1 MKIFDYFKN
10 NGVFLSINLIIFVV
24 ISLYIIFLKKGII
37 LVLILFCVWFIPLI
51 VYMLINA
58 FRYRKYFR
66 EINELLNSLD
76 KKYLLPEVI
85 KEQNF
90 IVLNEMNN
98 IFKILSRDMHEH
110 IKCYKD
116 MQESYRE
123 YIETWVHE
131 IKTPIASSKLI
142 IDNNNNEITR
152 KIDHQLNK
160 IENFVEQ
167 VLYYSRSNEIYKD
180 YVIKE
185 VNLLK
190 VVKNVV
196 RRNYR
201 DFISNKISIEILD
214 IDKNVYSD
222 AKWVEFILNQI
233 IGNSI
238 KYIKEKDNKIKIY
251 IKELS
256 ECIILIIEDNGIGI
270 IDRDVRRVFEK
281 GFTGENGRKFS
292 KSTGMGL
299 YLCYKLCKKLGLGIN
314 LESKEHIG
322 TKVSIIFPISQT
334 F

>member
-1 MKIFDYFKN
+1 MKILKYFKDKL
-10 NGVFLSINLIIFVV
+10 VFLAMNLIIF
-24 ISLYIIFLKKGII
+24 ILLSLYLIFLKKGFI
-37 LVLILFCVWFIPLI
+37 LIGILFCVWFAPLI
-51 VYMLINA
+51 IYMIIDSI
-58 FRYRKYFR
+58 RYKKYF
-66 EINELLNSLD
+66 
-76 KKYLLPEVI
+76 K
-85 KEQNF
+85 
-90 IVLNEMNN
+90 EMNE
-98 IFKILSRDMHEH
+98 IFKTLGRDMHEH

-116 MQESYRE
+116 MQENYRE

-180 YVIKE
+180 YLIKE

-190 VVKNVV
+190 VVQNVI

-201 DFISNKISIEILD
+201 DFIGKKISVEILD
-214 IDKNVYSD
+214 IDRNIYSD
-222 AKWVEFILNQI
+222 TKWIEFILNQI

-238 KYIKEKDNKIKIY
+238 KYIKETGSKIKIY
-251 IKELS
+251 LKENS
-256 ECIILIIEDNGIGI
+256 DQIILTIEDNGIGI
-270 IDRDVRRVFEK
+270 PSKDVRRVFEK
-281 GFTGENGRKFS
+281 CFTGENGRKFT

-314 LESKEHIG
+314 LESEENVG
-322 TKVSIIFPISQT
+322 TKVKSYNVNGSCFGGNEYGKNEEIFRKII
-334 F
+334 

>member
-1 MKIFDYFKN
+1 MKILNYFKDKL
-10 NGVFLSINLIIFVV
+10 VFLAMNLIIF
-24 ISLYIIFLKKGII
+24 ILLSLYLIFLKKGF
-37 LVLILFCVWFIPLI
+37 VLIGILFCVWFAPLI
-51 VYMLINA
+51 IYMIIDSI
-58 FRYRKYFR
+58 RYKKYFR
-66 EINELLNSLD
+66 EMNEILNSLD

-85 KEQNF
+85 REQNF
-90 IVLNEMNN
+90 VVLDEMNE
-98 IFKILSRDMHEH
+98 IFKTLGRDMHEN

-116 MQESYRE
+116 MQENYRE

-142 IDNNNNEITR
+142 IYNNNNEITR

-180 YVIKE
+180 YLIKE

-190 VVKNVV
+190 VVQNVI

-201 DFISNKISIEILD
+201 DFIGKKISVEILD
-214 IDKNVYSD
+214 IDRNVYSD
-222 AKWVEFILNQI
+222 TKWIEFILNQI

-238 KYIKEKDNKIKIY
+238 KYIKETGSKIKIY
-251 IKELS
+251 LKENS
-256 ECIILIIEDNGIGI
+256 DQIILTIEDNGIGI
-270 IDRDVRRVFEK
+270 PSQDVRRVFEK
-281 GFTGENGRKFS
+281 GFTGENGRKFT

-314 LESKEHIG
+314 LESEENVG
-322 TKVSIIFPISQT
+322 TKVNMIFPINEL
-334 F
+334 

>member
-1 MKIFDYFKN
+1 MKILKYFKDKL
-10 NGVFLSINLIIFVV
+10 VFLSINLIIFILV
-24 ISLYIIFLKKGII
+24 SLYLIFLKKGF
-37 LVLILFCVWFIPLI
+37 VLIGILFCVWFAPLI
-51 VYMLINA
+51 IYMIIDSIS
-58 FRYRKYFR
+58 YKKYFR
-66 EINELLNSLD
+66 EMNKILNSLD

-85 KEQNF
+85 REQNF
-90 IVLNEMNN
+90 VVLDEMNE
-98 IFKILSRDMHEH
+98 IFKTLGRDMHEH

-116 MQESYRE
+116 MQENYRE

-180 YVIKE
+180 YLIKE

-190 VVKNVV
+190 VVQNVI

-201 DFISNKISIEILD
+201 DFIGKKISVEILD
-214 IDKNVYSD
+214 IDRNVYSD
-222 AKWVEFILNQI
+222 TKWIEFILNQI

-238 KYIKEKDNKIKIY
+238 KYIKETGSKIKIY
-251 IKELS
+251 LKENS
-256 ECIILIIEDNGIGI
+256 DQIILTIEDNGIGI
-270 IDRDVRRVFEK
+270 PSQDVRRVFEK
-281 GFTGENGRKFS
+281 GFTGENGRKFT

-314 LESKEHIG
+314 LESEENVG
-322 TKVSIIFPISQT
+322 TKVNMIFPINEL
-334 F
+334 

>member
-1 MKIFDYFKN
+1 MKILNYFKDKL
-10 NGVFLSINLIIFVV
+10 VFLAMNLIIF
-24 ISLYIIFLKKGII
+24 ILLSLYLIFLKKGF
-37 LVLILFCVWFIPLI
+37 VLIGILFCVWFAPLI
-51 VYMLINA
+51 IYMIIDS
-58 FRYRKYFR
+58 FRYKKYFR
-66 EINELLNSLD
+66 EMNEILNSLD

-85 KEQNF
+85 REQNF
-90 IVLNEMNN
+90 VVLDEMNE
-98 IFKILSRDMHEH
+98 IFKTLGRDMHEH

-116 MQESYRE
+116 MQENYRE

-180 YVIKE
+180 YLIKE

-190 VVKNVV
+190 VVQNVI

-201 DFISNKISIEILD
+201 DFIGKKISVEILD
-214 IDKNVYSD
+214 IDRNVYSD
-222 AKWVEFILNQI
+222 TKWIEFILNQI

-238 KYIKEKDNKIKIY
+238 KYIKETGSKIKIY
-251 IKELS
+251 LKENS
-256 ECIILIIEDNGIGI
+256 DQIILTIEDNGIGI
-270 IDRDVRRVFEK
+270 PSKDVRRVFEK
-281 GFTGENGRKFS
+281 GFTGENGRKFT

-314 LESKEHIG
+314 LESEENVG
-322 TKVSIIFPISQT
+322 TKVNIIFPINEL
-334 F
+334 

>member
-1 MKIFDYFKN
+1 MKILKYFKDKL
-10 NGVFLSINLIIFVV
+10 VFLAMNLIIFILV
-24 ISLYIIFLKKGII
+24 SLYLIFLKKGFI
-37 LVLILFCVWFIPLI
+37 LIGILFCVWFAPLI
-51 VYMLINA
+51 IYMMIDSI
-58 FRYRKYFR
+58 RYKKYFGEMN
-66 EINELLNSLD
+66 EILNSLD

-85 KEQNF
+85 REQNF
-90 IVLNEMNN
+90 VVLDEMNE
-98 IFKILSRDMHEH
+98 IFKIIGRDMHEH

-116 MQESYRE
+116 MQENYRE

-180 YVIKE
+180 YLIKE

-190 VVKNVV
+190 VVQNVI

-201 DFISNKISIEILD
+201 DFIGKKISVEILD
-214 IDKNVYSD
+214 IDRNVYSD
-222 AKWVEFILNQI
+222 TKWIEFILNQI

-238 KYIKEKDNKIKIY
+238 KYIKETGSKIKIY
-251 IKELS
+251 LKENS
-256 ECIILIIEDNGIGI
+256 DQIILTIEDNGIGI
-270 IDRDVRRVFEK
+270 PSKDFRRVFEK
-281 GFTGENGRKFS
+281 GFTGENGRKFT

-314 LESKEHIG
+314 LESEENVG
-322 TKVSIIFPISQT
+322 TKVNMIFPINEL
-334 F
+334 

>member
-1 MKIFDYFKN
+1 MKILKYFKDKL
-10 NGVFLSINLIIFVV
+10 VFLSINLIIFILV
-24 ISLYIIFLKKGII
+24 SLYLIFLKKGF
-37 LVLILFCVWFIPLI
+37 VLIGILFCVWFAPLI
-51 VYMLINA
+51 IYMIIDSI
-58 FRYRKYFR
+58 RYKKYFR
-66 EINELLNSLD
+66 EMNEILNFLD

-85 KEQNF
+85 REQNF
-90 IVLNEMNN
+90 VVLDEMNE
-98 IFKILSRDMHEH
+98 IFKTLGRDMHEH

-116 MQESYRE
+116 MQENYRE

-180 YVIKE
+180 YLIKE

-190 VVKNVV
+190 VVQNVI

-201 DFISNKISIEILD
+201 DFIGKKISVEILD
-214 IDKNVYSD
+214 IDRNVYSD
-222 AKWVEFILNQI
+222 TKWIEFILNQI

-238 KYIKEKDNKIKIY
+238 KYIKETGSKIKIY
-251 IKELS
+251 LKENS
-256 ECIILIIEDNGIGI
+256 DQIILTIEDNGIGI
-270 IDRDVRRVFEK
+270 PSQDVRRVFEK
-281 GFTGENGRKFS
+281 GFTGENGRKFT

-314 LESKEHIG
+314 LESEENVG
-322 TKVSIIFPISQT
+322 TKVNMIFPINEL
-334 F
+334 

>member
-1 MKIFDYFKN
+1 M
-10 NGVFLSINLIIFVV
+10 
-24 ISLYIIFLKKGII
+24 KKGF
-37 LVLILFCVWFIPLI
+37 VLIGILFCVWFAPLI
-51 VYMLINA
+51 IYMIIDSI
-58 FRYRKYFR
+58 RYKKYFR
-66 EINELLNSLD
+66 EMNEILNSLD

-85 KEQNF
+85 REQNF
-90 IVLNEMNN
+90 VVLDEMNE
-98 IFKILSRDMHEH
+98 IFKTLGRDMHEH

-116 MQESYRE
+116 MQENYRE

-180 YVIKE
+180 YLIKE

-190 VVKNVV
+190 VVQNVI

-201 DFISNKISIEILD
+201 DFIGKKISVEILD
-214 IDKNVYSD
+214 IDRNVYSD
-222 AKWVEFILNQI
+222 TKWIEFTLNQI

-238 KYIKEKDNKIKIY
+238 KYIKETGSKIKIY
-251 IKELS
+251 LKENS
-256 ECIILIIEDNGIGI
+256 DQIILTIEDNGIGI
-270 IDRDVRRVFEK
+270 PSKDVRRVFEK
-281 GFTGENGRKFS
+281 GFTGENGRKFT

-314 LESKEHIG
+314 LESEENVG
-322 TKVSIIFPISQT
+322 TKVNMIFPINEL
-334 F
+334 

>member
-1 MKIFDYFKN
+1 M
-10 NGVFLSINLIIFVV
+10 
-24 ISLYIIFLKKGII
+24 KKGF
-37 LVLILFCVWFIPLI
+37 VLIGILFCVWFAPLI
-51 VYMLINA
+51 IYMIIDSI
-58 FRYRKYFR
+58 RYKKYFR
-66 EINELLNSLD
+66 EMNEILNSLD

-85 KEQNF
+85 REQNF
-90 IVLNEMNN
+90 VVLDEMNE
-98 IFKILSRDMHEH
+98 IFKTLGRDMHEH

-116 MQESYRE
+116 MQENYRE

-180 YVIKE
+180 YLIKE

-190 VVKNVV
+190 VVQNVI

-201 DFISNKISIEILD
+201 DFIGKKISVEILD
-214 IDKNVYSD
+214 IDRNVYSD
-222 AKWVEFILNQI
+222 TKWIEFILNQI

-238 KYIKEKDNKIKIY
+238 KYIKETGSKIKIY
-251 IKELS
+251 LKENS
-256 ECIILIIEDNGIGI
+256 DQIILTIEDNGIGI
-270 IDRDVRRVFEK
+270 PSQDVRRVFEK
-281 GFTGENGRKFS
+281 GFTGENGRKFT

-314 LESKEHIG
+314 LESEENVG
-322 TKVSIIFPISQT
+322 TKVNMIFPINEL
-334 F
+334 

>member
-1 MKIFDYFKN
+1 MKILKYFKDKL
-10 NGVFLSINLIIFVV
+10 VFLAMNLIIF
-24 ISLYIIFLKKGII
+24 ILLSLYLIFLKKGF
-37 LVLILFCVWFIPLI
+37 VLIGILFCVWFAPLI
-51 VYMLINA
+51 IYMIIDSI
-58 FRYRKYFR
+58 RYKKYFKEMN
-66 EINELLNSLD
+66 EILNFLD

-85 KEQNF
+85 REQNF
-90 IVLNEMNN
+90 VVLDEMNE
-98 IFKILSRDMHEH
+98 IFKTLGRDMHEH

-116 MQESYRE
+116 MQENYRE

-180 YVIKE
+180 YLIKE

-190 VVKNVV
+190 VVQNVI

-201 DFISNKISIEILD
+201 DFIGKKISVEILD
-214 IDKNVYSD
+214 IDINVYSD
-222 AKWVEFILNQI
+222 TKWIEFILNQI

-238 KYIKEKDNKIKIY
+238 KYIKETGSKIKIY
-251 IKELS
+251 LKENS
-256 ECIILIIEDNGIGI
+256 DQIILTIEDNGIGI
-270 IDRDVRRVFEK
+270 PSQDVRRVFEK
-281 GFTGENGRKFS
+281 GFTGENGRKFT

-314 LESKEHIG
+314 LESEENVG
-322 TKVSIIFPISQT
+322 TKVNMIFPINEL
-334 F
+334 

>member
-1 MKIFDYFKN
+1 MKILKYFKDKL
-10 NGVFLSINLIIFVV
+10 VFLAMNLIIFIL
-24 ISLYIIFLKKGII
+24 ISLYLIFLKKGF
-37 LVLILFCVWFIPLI
+37 VLIGILFCVWFAPLI
-51 VYMLINA
+51 IYMIIDS
-58 FRYRKYFR
+58 FRYKKYFR
-66 EINELLNSLD
+66 EMNEILNSLD

-85 KEQNF
+85 REQNF
-90 IVLNEMNN
+90 VVLDEMNE
-98 IFKILSRDMHEH
+98 IFKIIGRDMHEH

-116 MQESYRE
+116 MQENYRE

-180 YVIKE
+180 YLIKE

-190 VVKNVV
+190 VVQNVI

-201 DFISNKISIEILD
+201 DFIGKKISVEILD
-214 IDKNVYSD
+214 IDRNVYSD
-222 AKWVEFILNQI
+222 TKWIEFILNQI

-238 KYIKEKDNKIKIY
+238 KYIKETGSKIKIY
-251 IKELS
+251 LKENS
-256 ECIILIIEDNGIGI
+256 DQIILTIEDNGIGI
-270 IDRDVRRVFEK
+270 PSKDVRRVFEK
-281 GFTGENGRKFS
+281 GFTGENGRKFT

-314 LESKEHIG
+314 LESEENVG
-322 TKVSIIFPISQT
+322 TKVNMIFPINEL
-334 F
+334 

>member
-1 MKIFDYFKN
+1 MKILNYFKDKL
-10 NGVFLSINLIIFVV
+10 VFLAMNLIIF
-24 ISLYIIFLKKGII
+24 ILLSLYLIFLKKGFI
-37 LVLILFCVWFIPLI
+37 LIGILFCVWFAPLI
-51 VYMLINA
+51 IYMIIDSI
-58 FRYRKYFR
+58 RYKKYFR
-66 EINELLNSLD
+66 EMNEILNSLD

-85 KEQNF
+85 REQNF
-90 IVLNEMNN
+90 VVLDEMNE
-98 IFKILSRDMHEH
+98 IFKTLGRDMHEN

-116 MQESYRE
+116 MQENYRE

-142 IDNNNNEITR
+142 IYNNNNEITR

-180 YVIKE
+180 YLIKE

-190 VVKNVV
+190 VVQNVI

-201 DFISNKISIEILD
+201 DFIGKKISVEILD
-214 IDKNVYSD
+214 IDRNVYSD
-222 AKWVEFILNQI
+222 TKWIEFILNQI

-238 KYIKEKDNKIKIY
+238 KYIKETGSKIKIY
-251 IKELS
+251 LKENS
-256 ECIILIIEDNGIGI
+256 DQIILTIEDNGIGI
-270 IDRDVRRVFEK
+270 PSKDVRRVFEK
-281 GFTGENGRKFS
+281 GFTGENGRKFT

-314 LESKEHIG
+314 LESEENVG
-322 TKVSIIFPISQT
+322 TKVNMIFPINEL
-334 F
+334 

>member
-1 MKIFDYFKN
+1 MKILNYFKDKL
-10 NGVFLSINLIIFVV
+10 VFLAMNLIIF
-24 ISLYIIFLKKGII
+24 ILLSLYLIFLKKGF
-37 LVLILFCVWFIPLI
+37 VLIGILFCVWFAPLI
-51 VYMLINA
+51 IYMIIDSI
-58 FRYRKYFR
+58 RYKKYFR
-66 EINELLNSLD
+66 EMNEILNSLD

-85 KEQNF
+85 RERNF
-90 IVLNEMNN
+90 VVLDEMNE
-98 IFKILSRDMHEH
+98 IFKTLGRDMHEN

-116 MQESYRE
+116 MQENYRE

-142 IDNNNNEITR
+142 IYNNNNEITR

-180 YVIKE
+180 YLIKE

-190 VVKNVV
+190 VVQNVI

-201 DFISNKISIEILD
+201 DFIGKKISVEILD
-214 IDKNVYSD
+214 IDRNVYSD
-222 AKWVEFILNQI
+222 TKWIEFILNQI

-238 KYIKEKDNKIKIY
+238 KYIKETGSKIKIY
-251 IKELS
+251 LKENS
-256 ECIILIIEDNGIGI
+256 DQIILTIEDNGIGI
-270 IDRDVRRVFEK
+270 PSKDVRRVFEK
-281 GFTGENGRKFS
+281 GFTGENGRKFT

-314 LESKEHIG
+314 LESEENVG
-322 TKVSIIFPISQT
+322 TKVNIIFPINEL
-334 F
+334 

>member
-1 MKIFDYFKN
+1 MKILKYFKDKL
-10 NGVFLSINLIIFVV
+10 VFLSINLIIFILV
-24 ISLYIIFLKKGII
+24 SLYLIFLKKGF
-37 LVLILFCVWFIPLI
+37 VLIGILFCVWFAPLI
-51 VYMLINA
+51 IYMIIDSI
-58 FRYRKYFR
+58 RYKKYFR
-66 EINELLNSLD
+66 EMNEILNSLD

-85 KEQNF
+85 REQNF
-90 IVLNEMNN
+90 VVLDEMNE
-98 IFKILSRDMHEH
+98 IFKTLGRDMHEH

-116 MQESYRE
+116 MQENYRE

-180 YVIKE
+180 YLIKE

-190 VVKNVV
+190 VVQNVI

-201 DFISNKISIEILD
+201 DFIGKKISVEILD
-214 IDKNVYSD
+214 IDRNVYSD
-222 AKWVEFILNQI
+222 TKWIEFILNQI

-238 KYIKEKDNKIKIY
+238 KYIKETGSKIKIY
-251 IKELS
+251 LKENS
-256 ECIILIIEDNGIGI
+256 DQIILTIEDNGIGI
-270 IDRDVRRVFEK
+270 PSQDVRRVFEK
-281 GFTGENGRKFS
+281 GFTGENGRKFT

-314 LESKEHIG
+314 LESEENVG
-322 TKVSIIFPISQT
+322 TKVNMIFPINEL
-334 F
+334 